1 MRRRQKQR
9 LKRRLAIVLALV
21 LLAVLAFFLPY
32 LLGLASGDDLPPEVI
47 GRPLAALT
55 RLPCIMG

>member
-9 LKRRLAIVLALV
+9 LKRRLAIALALV
-21 LLAVLAFFLPY
+21 LLAALAFGLPY
-32 LLGLASGDDLPPEVI
+32 LLGFYSSDDLPPEGI
-47 GRPLAALT
+47 GRPLAAVT